1 MLRRGLHIRS
11 RGAVSVRMGG
21 MAGQHA
27 ARGNRPARPSN
38 PTAAAGRGVAIV
50 VLGVVVAL
58 AVLGLGFDG
67 EGPTTTDATATT
79 VAKAATNG
87 TTAGGGSTTTPPS
100 ATVTT
105 IAAARAPASVTV
117 LVVNGRGVQGAG
129 AANNTELLAKGFN
142 AVAPET
148 YPTLSPTT
156 DVFYAE
162 GYQADA
168 LNVAQKLSIAASAVK
183 PLPSTPFPVDL
194 KGAKVVVL
202 LGTDGQGLKPN

>member
-1 MLRRGLHIRS
+1 M
-11 RGAVSVRMGG
+11 VG

-27 ARGNRPARPSN
+27 ARGSRPARPSN

-50 VLGVVVAL
+50 VLGVAVAL

-67 EGPTTTDATATT
+67 DGSTDAATS
-79 VAKAATNG
+79 
-87 TTAGGGSTTTPPS
+87 TTAAANGSTKGTAAGGATTTPPS

-105 IAAARAPASVTV
+105 IAAARPPADVTV

-156 DVFYAE
+156 DIFYAE

-183 PLPSTPFPVDL
+183 PLPSTPFPVDR

>member
-1 MLRRGLHIRS
+1 M
-11 RGAVSVRMGG
+11 
-21 MAGQHA
+21 
-27 ARGNRPARPSN
+27 
-38 PTAAAGRGVAIV
+38 AIV
-50 VLGVVVAL
+50 VLGVVVAI

-67 EGPTTTDATATT
+67 EGPTATSATATT
-79 VAKAATNG
+79 AAKASTNG
-87 TTAGGGSTTTPPS
+87 TVAGGATTTPPS

-105 IAAARAPASVTV
+105 IAAARPPADVTV

-183 PLPSTPFPVDL
+183 ALPSTPFPIDL